1 MTTELL
7 HRIQFALTVSFH
19 FIFPPM
25 SLGLGLVLVIFGVK
39 SVRTDDPKWRQLSM
53 FWVKIYGLIFA
64 MGIATGIV
72 QEFEFGTNWSVY
84 SRFVGNVFGSLLAA
98 EGIFAF
104 MLEGGFLGLMLFGAS
119 RLGNKMWLFATSMV
133 VVGAT
138 FSATW
143 ITMANS
149 WMQTPAGFEVKD
161 VGQGDQAFMTSFQD
175 VVFTPSFG
183 PRIIHLV
190 AASWMVGTSLVMS
203 VGAYYLLRKRHVDLA
218 KTMIRVAL
226 PIFTVLAVLQVF
238 VFGANQA
245 IEVANEQPAK
255 LAAMEGLYQST
266 SCAPM
271 FILGTTDPDTQTTSG
286 LSLPCLLSFL
296 TYQDTQATVTGL
308 DAFPQDEWPN
318 VNLVFQVYHLMINLG
333 MLFILIGGLAT
344 GLWAWKRKLWDQ
356 RWMLW
361 ILVSSIVLTQVAT
374 LSGWWTAEFG
384 RQPWIVWQVLRTDDA
399 VSPTVTFS
407 QVAFSIGMFVVLYI
421 VVFTVFITLL
431 NRKIKEG
438 PPPPPDDE
446 VTASLPDS
454 FGEIFRRRSRVS
466 SGGS

>member
-7 HRIQFALTVSFH
+7 HRIQFGLTVSFH

-25 SLGLGLVLVIFGVK
+25 SLGLGLVLIIFGFK
-39 SVRTDDPKWRQLSM
+39 SVRTNDPKWRQLSA

-104 MLEGGFLGLMLFGAS
+104 MLEGGFLGLMLFGGT
-119 RLGNKMWLFATSMV
+119 RLGNRMWLFATTMV
-133 VVGAT
+133 VIGAT
-138 FSATW
+138 FSALW

-149 WMQTPAGFEVKD
+149 WMQTPAGFEISD

-183 PRIIHLV
+183 PRIVHLV

-203 VGAYYLLRKRHVDLA
+203 VAAYYLLRRRHVDLA
-218 KTMIRVAL
+218 KTMMRVAL

-245 IEVANEQPAK
+245 IEVANEQPVK
-255 LAAMEGLYQST
+255 LAAMEGLYQT
-266 SCAPM
+266 TDDAPM
-271 FILGTTDPDTQTTSG
+271 FIFGITNSGTQSTSG
-286 LSLPCLLSFL
+286 LRIPGLLSFL
-296 TYQDTQATVTGL
+296 VDQNTSATITGL
-308 DAFPQDEWPN
+308 DAFPEDEWPN
-318 VNLVFQVYHLMINLG
+318 VPLVFHVYHLMINLG
-333 MLFILIGGLAT
+333 MLFIAIGGLAT
-344 GLWAWKRKLWDQ
+344 GLWVWKRKLWDQ

-361 ILVSSIVLTQVAT
+361 VLVSTIVLTQIAT

-384 RQPWIVWQVLRTDDA
+384 RQPWIVWQVLRTEDA
-399 VSPTVTFS
+399 FSPKVTWA
-407 QVAFSIGMFVVLYI
+407 QVAFSVGMFVVLYI
-421 VVFTVFITLL
+421 VVFAVFLTLL

-446 VTASLPDS
+446 ETQSLPDS